1 MDHEQSLQATLL
13 HKALFNLNPTSP
25 LNVLDPSGLVR
36 SQVFESTE
44 RSVAFTI
51 NSTGARRTVASQT
64 LEKYAGSG
72 VNHIAFRTKNIFEIA
87 ERMQELSVE
96 IMDVTDNYYD
106 DLCSRFDLPTND
118 IERLKRLHILY
129 DEDEFGSFFQ
139 IFTKLI
145 YERFC
150 FEIVQ
155 RDGYRGYGFPN
166 AQLRLTMQ
174 AMDITHL
181 HD

>member
-1 MDHEQSLQATLL
+1 
-13 HKALFNLNPTSP
+13 
-25 LNVLDPSGLVR
+25 
-36 SQVFESTE
+36 
-44 RSVAFTI
+44 
-51 NSTGARRTVASQT
+51 
-64 LEKYAGSG
+64 
-72 VNHIAFRTKNIFEIA
+72 
-87 ERMQELSVE
+87 
-96 IMDVTDNYYD
+96 MDVTDNYYD
-106 DLCSRFDLPTND
+106 DLYSRFDLSTSD

-145 YERFC
+145 YGRFC